1 MCAMRIGDVERLTGL
16 SRKTIRLYEE
26 KGLLSVVRSE
36 NSYREYDDAIV
47 AKLRTIA
54 VLRRAGVPLMD
65 IQLWQDGVIS
75 AEEMLQKQISA
86 LKNTADQTVGQK
98 RLCMKL
104 LEYAG
109 DGTLCIPT
117 ELLAMDD
124 DTDGTEAASET
135 EEAASEVLSFTD
147 QPCSVGIDIGTTTV
161 CAYVL
166 RLSDG
171 VPVGIYNIRNASDL
185 PAQFAGDKRQDA
197 ALLYDRVHRLIDA
210 LLRRYPTICTIGF
223 TGQMHGILCTD
234 EAGQA
239 LTPLFTWQDQ
249 RAGLGEESAV
259 AAIARLTGCRVA
271 AGYGLATVY
280 ALLCKGELPA
290 RTVRICTVMDY
301 VAARLCGVSVS
312 IMHTTNAASLGLFDR
327 QNSAFDKSA
336 LAALG
341 IRPEILPD
349 VTDAPAVI
357 GCFRGIPVTVPIG
370 DNQASFLGAMRN
382 PGTSALANFGTGSQ
396 ISMLADSSVRMKD
409 GGAVEIR
416 PFLEGKCLLSG
427 SALCGGRAYA
437 MLEQFFRAYA
447 VASGQE
453 DKEQYAVLNRLAAES
468 LDTDQIGGALR
479 VKTTFCGTRD
489 NPEETGAVLGIKEE
503 LFTPGAL
510 AAGVLRGMAEEL
522 YSMYETM
529 PHGHIKELIA
539 SGNAIRRN
547 PVLRRA
553 LSEVFGVPV
562 LVPIEQ
568 EEAAFGAAMIAAV
581 GAGFAESTAALSE
594 WVRYRA

>member
-1 MCAMRIGDVERLTGL
+1 MRIGDVERLTGL

-26 KGLLSVVRSE
+26 KGLLSVDRAE

-54 VLRRAGVPLMD
+54 VLRRAGIPLMD

-117 ELLAMDD
+117 ELLDMDEE
-124 DTDGTEAASET
+124 TDGNTTTAET

-197 ALLYDRVHRLIDA
+197 ALLYDRVHKLIDA

-234 EAGQA
+234 ANGHA
-239 LTPLFTWQDQ
+239 LTPLYTWQDQ
-249 RAGLGEESAV
+249 RAGLGEDSAV
-259 AAIARLTGCRVA
+259 DRIARLTGCRVA
-271 AGYGLATVY
+271 AGYGLATYY
-280 ALLCKGELPA
+280 ALMRDRGLPVGTA
-290 RTVRICTVMDY
+290 RICTIMDY
-301 VAARLCGVSVS
+301 VAARLCGVQVD
-312 IMHTTNAASLGLFDR
+312 IMHTTNAASLGLFDC
-327 QNSAFDKSA
+327 QSGTFHKSA
-336 LAALG
+336 LTALG
-341 IRPEILPD
+341 ICPEVLPA
-349 VTDAPAVI
+349 VTDTPVVI
-357 GCFRGIPVTVPIG
+357 GQFREIPVTVPIG

-396 ISMLADSSVRMKD
+396 ISMLADGAVRMED
-409 GGAVEIR
+409 GGAVEVR
-416 PFLEGKCLLSG
+416 PFLEGKHLLSG

-437 MLEQFFRAYA
+437 MLEQFFHTFA

-453 DKEQYAVLNRLAAES
+453 DKEQYSVLNRLAAES
-468 LDTDQIGGALR
+468 LDTNQTGGTLH

-489 NPEETGAVLGIKEE
+489 NPEETGSVLGIKEE

-510 AAGVLRGMAEEL
+510 AAGILRGMAEEL

-529 PHGHIKELIA
+529 PHSHIKELIA

-547 PVLRRA
+547 PVLRRV

-562 LVPIEQ
+562 LVPAEQ

-581 GAGFAESTAALSE
+581 GAGYAESTAALSE